1 MASEGKTVSIVALNG
16 NNYATWK
23 IQCRMALIR
32 EGVWGIVSETEAAP
46 DGTNAERLAK
56 YNSRR
61 DRALATIVL
70 AIDPSLLYTCL
81 ETRKI
86 LQQCGKS
93 SALNSRRRRGQIS

>member
-46 DGTNAERLAK
+46 DGGNAERLAK

-61 DRALATIVL
+61 DQALATIVL
-70 AIDPSLLYTCL
+70 AVDPSLLYLLGDTEDPAAVWKKL
-81 ETRKI
+81 
-86 LQQCGKS
+86 
-93 SALNSRRRRGQIS
+93 SANSRRRRGQIS